1 MSSGTQELVTIIPW
15 TFIAQILNLFIQ
27 VYLIKRFL
35 FKPINEVLEKRRQQ
49 ADQEIREAR
58 EAKEA
63 ADSLKVQYEEG
74 LAGAKAEA
82 AQIVQSAQKEAQIK
96 ADETLK
102 QAQEQAAGIR
112 RKAEADIAQ
121 EKKKAINEVKD
132 EIGGLAMDIAGKVVE
147 KEINE
152 ADHKKRGIMTTATSL
167 YGQSL
172 YDLAAEEGLSEEIL
186 KQMDAVNAI
195 FKENP
200 DYITLLLEPSI
211 PRRERLGLLEEAFR
225 DQLHPYL
232 QNFLMILLENNLLR
246 GFGSCCRTFRE
257 SYNKDHGIEEATV
270 TSAIEMTDAQ
280 VDSLRAKLE
289 QISGKKVILRQ
300 KVDGSVL
307 GGLKV
312 EIGGKL
318 LDGTVMG
325 RLADL
330 RKKVSETV
338 L

>member
-1 MSSGTQELVTIIPW
+1 
-15 TFIAQILNLFIQ
+15 
-27 VYLIKRFL
+27 
-35 FKPINEVLEKRRQQ
+35 
-49 ADQEIREAR
+49 
-58 EAKEA
+58 
-63 ADSLKVQYEEG
+63 
-74 LAGAKAEA
+74 
-82 AQIVQSAQKEAQIK
+82 
-96 ADETLK
+96 
-102 QAQEQAAGIR
+102 
-112 RKAEADIAQ
+112 
-121 EKKKAINEVKD
+121 
-132 EIGGLAMDIAGKVVE
+132 
-147 KEINE
+147 
-152 ADHKKRGIMTTATSL
+152 MTTATSL

-186 KQMDAVNAI
+186 KQM
-195 FKENP
+195 E
-200 DYITLLLEPSI
+200 LLLEPSI

-270 TSAIEMTDAQ
+270 TSAVELTDAQ

-312 EIGGKL
+312 EIGGRL